1 MGQWAEHTGDE
12 PDWQHQ
18 LQQLLLHN
26 IPGNKGTVQRASY
39 SWVLTLSTGCLE
51 TMVEGVSFSSRPS
64 ELTGSYMYE
73 PDSQDPSEA
82 GVVTVEILSGDAVIG
97 SGSVELAEASSY
109 TAFSVPVVYAGEK
122 PLAHRSAS

>member
-1 MGQWAEHTGDE
+1 M
-12 PDWQHQ
+12 
-18 LQQLLLHN
+18 HN
-26 IPGNKGTVQRASY
+26 HNTFFI
-39 SWVLTLSTGCLE
+39 
-51 TMVEGVSFSSRPS
+51 FSRPS

-109 TAFSVPVVYAGEK
+109 TAFSVPVVYAVRNRR
-122 PLAHRSAS
+122 PHRSAS